1 MFSLKGILLL
11 ALVFFIFLP
20 IVNRIEGFTPHGERA
35 PGYPHSGVNL
45 WLFFARLS
53 LNVRN
58 RCSDQFT
65 ALSTPQAGRRH
76 HVTDLLLL
84 AGSEKEER
92 LPQLIMRKPKG
103 PVRTFFPT
111 SWIAL
116 GLFILICSGQP
127 QFMSVVLS
135 IIINSTPTLE
145 SVCVLAIN
153 YLYGLNTRKPWP
165 LGDGSCLPCW
175 YLLMLEPGAFKKCS

>member
-11 ALVFFIFLP
+11 ALFFIFLP
-20 IVNRIEGFTPHGERA
+20 IVNRIEGVYSPWWEGTWVHT
-35 PGYPHSGVNL
+35 HSGVNL
-45 WLFFARLS
+45 WLFSARLS

-65 ALSTPQAGRRH
+65 ALSAPQAGRRR
-76 HVTDLLLL
+76 HVTDFLLL
-84 AGSEKEER
+84 AGSEEEER

-116 GLFILICSGQP
+116 GLFILICSGQS

-135 IIINSTPTLE
+135 IIINSTTIYSQKCL
-145 SVCVLAIN
+145 C
-153 YLYGLNTRKPWP
+153 
-165 LGDGSCLPCW
+165 LGNK
-175 YLLMLEPGAFKKCS
+175 LLMWIK